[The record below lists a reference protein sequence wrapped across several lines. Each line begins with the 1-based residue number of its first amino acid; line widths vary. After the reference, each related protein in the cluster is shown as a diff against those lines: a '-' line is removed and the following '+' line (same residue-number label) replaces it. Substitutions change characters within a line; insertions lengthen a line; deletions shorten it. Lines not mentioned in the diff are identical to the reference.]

1 MPRLKTIYRC
11 QECAQASSKWI
22 GQCPSCNQW
31 NTFVEEVEEAFS
43 KASSKSRALTEFT
56 SEPVRL
62 SDSANVEP
70 RYMSTGIEE
79 FDRALGGGIIEG
91 QVLLLAGPPGIG
103 KSTIMMEV
111 SKAMASGALKDT
123 KILYVSGEESLAQV
137 GSRARRLGA
146 RDANIYLLSEN
157 NLAKVIDAFNK
168 IKPGLLILDSI
179 QTAYHP
185 EFMGSPGSVGQIRE
199 CASELLKIAKS
210 KGAPL
215 FLLGHVTKEGSLA
228 GPKVLEHIVDTV
240 LYFDAEKNNI
250 YRILRPHKNRFGPVN
265 EIGIFEMT
273 ERGLVSVKD
282 SSEIMANTDRG
293 RALSGRAYSIAFE
306 GSRPMLAE
314 IQALVSRSYYPYPRR
329 TVTGLDLNRA
339 QILIAAVEK
348 NAGLRLDTMDVFASL
363 QGGLKIKDTALDLA
377 FCAALISSAKD
388 LELAPDTI
396 FLGEVGIL
404 AQTSSTAFMARRLME
419 AERLGFKKAYTPRA
433 ALNKKEPLKLKE
445 LEVVPVADI
454 AELYSALARAT
465 VKKAAPGNN
474 TKLNRGEIQ

>member
-1 MPRLKTIYRC
+1 MPKLKTIYRC
-11 QECAQASSKWI
+11 QECGQASAKWI
-22 GQCPSCNQW
+22 GQCPACSQW
-31 NTFVEEVEEAFS
+31 NTFVEEAEEVS
-43 KASSKSRALTEFT
+43 RSASSKSKALTEFT

-62 SDSANVEP
+62 SDSESIEP

-111 SKAMASGALKDT
+111 SKAMASAALKDS
-123 KILYVSGEESLAQV
+123 KVLYVSGEESLAQV

-146 RDANIYLLSEN
+146 KDANIYLLSEN

-168 IKPGLLILDSI
+168 IKPGLLVIDSI

-185 EFMGSPGSVGQIRE
+185 EFMGSPGSVGQISE

-210 KGAPL
+210 KGTPL
-215 FLLGHVTKEGSLA
+215 FLLGHITKDGALA

-250 YRILRPHKNRFGPVN
+250 YRILRPHKNRFGPVS

-273 ERGLVSVKD
+273 AGGLISVKD

-293 RALSGRAYSIAFE
+293 RALAGRAFSIAFE

-363 QGGLKIKDTALDLA
+363 QGGIKLKDPALDLA
-377 FCAALISSAKD
+377 FCAAVISSARD

-404 AQTSSTAFMARRLME
+404 AQTSSTAFMARRLLE
-419 AERLGFKKAYTPRA
+419 AERLGFRKAYTPRA
-433 ALNKKEPLKLKE
+433 ALKKEPLKLKE
-445 LEVVPVADI
+445 LEVVQVADI
-454 AELYSALARAT
+454 AELYSALAKTAA
-465 VKKAAPGNN
+465 KK
-474 TKLNRGEIQ
+474 

>member
-1 MPRLKTIYRC
+1 MPKLKTVYRC
-11 QECAQASSKWI
+11 QECGQASSKWI
-22 GQCPSCNQW
+22 GQCPACGQW
-31 NTFVEEVEEAFS
+31 NTFVEEAEEVS
-43 KASSKSRALTEFT
+43 CRVSSKSKALTEFT

-62 SDSANVEP
+62 SDSESIEP

-111 SKAMASGALKDT
+111 SKAMASAALKDS
-123 KILYVSGEESLAQV
+123 KVLYVSGEESLAQV

-146 RDANIYLLSEN
+146 KDANIYLLSEN
-157 NLAKVIDAFNK
+157 NLARVIDAFNK
-168 IKPGLLILDSI
+168 IKPGLLIIDSI

-185 EFMGSPGSVGQIRE
+185 EFLGSPGSVGQIRE

-210 KGAPL
+210 KGTPL
-215 FLLGHVTKEGSLA
+215 FLLGHITKDGALA

-250 YRILRPHKNRFGPVN
+250 YRILRPHKNRFGPVS

-273 ERGLVSVKD
+273 EKGLVSVKD
-282 SSEIMANTDRG
+282 SSAIMANTDRG
-293 RALSGRAYSIAFE
+293 RALAGRAFSIAFE

-363 QGGLKIKDTALDLA
+363 QGGIKLKDPALDLA
-377 FCAALISSAKD
+377 FCAAVISSAKD

-404 AQTSSTAFMARRLME
+404 AQTSSTAFMARRLLE
-419 AERLGFKKAYTPRA
+419 AERLGFRKAYTPRA
-433 ALNKKEPLKLKE
+433 ALKKEPLKLKD
-445 LEVVPVADI
+445 LEVVQVADI
-454 AELYSALARAT
+454 AGLYSAL
-465 VKKAAPGNN
+465 VKVK
-474 TKLNRGEIQ
+474 R

>member
-1 MPRLKTIYRC
+1 MMTRLKTIYRC
-11 QECAQASSKWI
+11 QECGQASPKWI
-22 GQCPSCNQW
+22 GQCPACAQW
-31 NTFVEEVEEAFS
+31 NTFVEEAEEAS
-43 KASSKSRALTEFT
+43 SRTASRSRALTEFT

-62 SDSANVEP
+62 SDSAHAEP
-70 RYMSTGIEE
+70 RYMSTGLEE

-111 SKAMASGALKDT
+111 SRAMASGALKDST
-123 KILYVSGEESLAQV
+123 VLYVSGEESLAQV

-146 RDANIYLLSEN
+146 GNTNIYLLSET
-157 NLAKVIDAFNK
+157 NLAKVIDAFNR
-168 IKPGLLILDSI
+168 IRPGMLILDSI

-199 CASELLKIAKS
+199 CASELLKMAKS

-240 LYFDAEKNNI
+240 LYFDAEKNNV
-250 YRILRPHKNRFGPVN
+250 YRILRPHKNRFGPVD

-293 RALSGRAYSIAFE
+293 RALAGRAYSIAFE

-339 QILIAAVEK
+339 QILIAAAEK
-348 NAGLRLDTMDVFASL
+348 NAGLRLDSMDVFASL
-363 QGGLKIKDTALDLA
+363 QGGLRIRDTALDLA
-377 FCAALISSAKD
+377 FCAALISSSKD
-388 LELAPDTI
+388 LELPPDTV

-404 AQTSSTAFMARRLME
+404 AQTSSTAFMARRLQE
-419 AERLGFKKAYTPRA
+419 AARLGFKKAYIPRA

-445 LEVVPVADI
+445 LETAPVSDI
-454 AELYSALARAT
+454 AELYRFLAAS
-465 VKKAAPGNN
+465 KPKAPG
-474 TKLNRGEIQ
+474 KQD